1 MRNIDKK
8 VGSVV
13 ISAISNNI
21 CHALAVININYID
34 KDLSINGC
42 KVNLN

>member
-1 MRNIDKK
+1 NIDKK

-13 ISAISNNI
+13 MSAKSNNI
-21 CHALAVININYID
+21 YHALAVININYAD
-34 KDLSINGC
+34 KNLLINGC